1 MPRYG
6 KNRKAS
12 SGGKHVYLKSLEMQG
27 FKSFPDKTKLI
38 FEHDVDVVFSDKES
52 SEVSSSHGVTVI
64 VGPNGSGKSNIADA
78 MRWVLGEISSKTLRG
93 TKMEDVIFGGA
104 DSRRPMGYAEVS
116 VTFDN
121 RGEFGKLDCPYDEV
135 TVTRRYYRAGDS
147 EYFINRK
154 GVRLKDIYE
163 LFMNTGIGRDGYS
176 IIGQGRIAEM
186 VSRKSE
192 ERRSIF
198 EDASGIAKY
207 RYKKNEAERK
217 LKDTEDNMA
226 RVNDIF
232 LEVSAQVGPLQK
244 EAEKAKRA
252 LELMENKKRAD
263 VSLWLYDTE
272 KLRGELT
279 AAEEALQMA
288 TVDLNEAEDAIQ
300 SLEVQNSRLFEAS
313 QGSKMESE
321 ELLTKIREQTEEC
334 HKLESEYRV
343 AENTINHARE
353 LIAATQGSVS
363 GTEKAIQKEIDAC
376 TAHAQRIEELRDVE
390 EEKNKEQETLRSEQL
405 SLTQKTE
412 ELDHA
417 IDRALDDIR
426 TLENEAVDVKVR
438 MSVLENAK
446 NTDTTKNTSALTEL
460 AGYRKVSEDLEAQC
474 QKSEAALAGYDS
486 DIASIDSSISKL
498 ESKLDEAV
506 KLAKE
511 AEELLHNEQLRADSI
526 AQRIATFKAMEE
538 HFDGY
543 SGAVRYVM
551 KQYGE
556 GRITDAHGATCGQI
570 YGPLSK
576 VISVEDKYI
585 TAIEIA
591 LGANLQNIVV
601 EDESTAKAAMYAL
614 KRGEAGRAT
623 FFPLTSMKASVPSK
637 EMNEAAGYAGYIGI
651 ADSLVRTDAKFR
663 DVLSSLLGKTLVF
676 DTIDHAT
683 VMAKAMHYR
692 VRAVTLDGQQINVG
706 GSFTGGSVRT
716 GSGILSR
723 AGEMKRLE
731 NELEERKASI
741 SKREETLKQ
750 AQADMQSA
758 EHEKYSAEER
768 RELIMVLRNTENGQ
782 LEQIK
787 AKLDANNTLL
797 ERLKSDMREYEQAQ
811 ARYEEDLTVLQSE
824 EENLQHRIKEI
835 TAFRNEKNAEKGE
848 AILRLD
854 EISRALTDLYIR
866 ISEIQK
872 DIETE
877 STLKESAQA
886 RLESLNQE
894 IIMYSGRINTQSEQ
908 IRVTQEAME
917 ANRAAFASGTALLE
931 QLNAKRNEIE
941 KNNFEF
947 EKKLNELNSK
957 LRDRMNHKEL
967 IFREFTKCESKLASL
982 RENQDK
988 LAGKLWEDYELTR
1001 ADAIAL
1007 GYPPVTKEN
1016 RMEMVSLQTEC
1027 KNRLRVIGHVDLDAV
1042 NKYAEVKTRYDYLNG
1057 QITDLEK
1064 ARKELDGIISQLET
1078 EMKDSFVDSF
1088 NKINENFG
1096 KVFSELFGGGSA
1108 ELSLTDPE
1116 NVLESGIEIKA
1127 APPGKII
1134 KSLMQL
1140 SGGEQAFIGVALF
1153 FAILQVNPS
1162 PFCILDEIE
1171 AALDEVNVE
1180 RLAQY
1185 IKRYSHG
1192 TQFIMITH
1200 RRGTMSAA
1208 DRLYGVTMPEH
1219 GISKILMLD
1228 ANDISKKNGEEW
1240 NGIFG

>member
-1 MPRYG
+1 M
-6 KNRKAS
+6 
-12 SGGKHVYLKSLEMQG
+12 YLKSLEMQG
-27 FKSFPDKTKLI
+27 FKSFPDKTKLV
-38 FEHDVDVVFSDKES
+38 FEHDVDIVFSDGES
-52 SEVSSSHGVTVI
+52 SEVSNSHGVTVI

-93 TKMEDVIFGGA
+93 SKMEDVIFGGA

-121 RGEFGKLDCPYDEV
+121 RGELGKLACPYDEV

-207 RYKKNEAERK
+207 RYRKNEAERK

-232 LEVSAQVGPLQK
+232 VEVSSRVGPLEK

-252 LELMENKKRAD
+252 MELMENKKRAD

-272 KLRGELT
+272 KLRGELN
-279 AAEEALQMA
+279 AAEEALQIA
-288 TVDLNEAEDAIQ
+288 TLDLSEAEDSIQ
-300 SLEVQNSRLFEAS
+300 SLEAQNARLFEAS

-321 ELLTKIREQTEEC
+321 ELLTRIREQTEAC
-334 HKLESEYRV
+334 HQLESEYRV

-363 GTEKAIQKEIDAC
+363 GTEKAIQNEIDAC
-376 TAHAQRIEELRDVE
+376 TAHAQKIESLRAVE
-390 EEKNKEQETLRSEQL
+390 EEKNAEQIALQQEQNAL
-405 SLTQKTE
+405 LKKAD
-412 ELDHA
+412 ELESTIA
-417 IDRALDDIR
+417 TALDDIR
-426 TLENEAVDVKVR
+426 RLENEAVDVKVR
-438 MSVLENAK
+438 ISVLENAK
-446 NTDTTKNTSALTEL
+446 TSDRDKNSSALTEL
-460 AGYRKVSEDLEAQC
+460 EGY
-474 QKSEAALAGYDS
+474 QKADADFESQYQKAEQTVASYDAE
-486 DIASIDSSISKL
+486 IASADAEISALEGKL
-498 ESKLDEAV
+498 EDASRQV
-506 KLAKE
+506 KE
-511 AEELLHNEQLRADSI
+511 TEERLHNDRLRADSI

-538 HFDGY
+538 QFDGY

-556 GRITDAHGATCGQI
+556 GRITDAHGAPCGTI

-576 VISVEDKYI
+576 VISVDEQYI

-601 EDESTAKAAMYAL
+601 EDEATAKAAMYAL

-623 FFPLTSMKASVPSK
+623 FFPLTSMRASTPTK
-637 EMNEAAGYAGYIGI
+637 EMNEAFGFQGYIGV
-651 ADSLVRTDAKFR
+651 ADSLIHTDAKFK
-663 DVLSSLLGKTLVF
+663 DVLSSLLGRTLVF

-683 VMAKAMHYR
+683 VMAKALHYR

-716 GSGILSR
+716 GGGILSR
-723 AGEMKRLE
+723 AGEIKRLE
-731 NELEERKASI
+731 GELEERKQAIERLGATLEASQKALR
-741 SKREETLKQ
+741 SL
-750 AQADMQSA
+750 
-758 EHEKYSAEER
+758 EHEKYTIEER
-768 RELIMVLRNTENGQ
+768 KDLIEVLRSTENAQ

-787 AKLDANNTLL
+787 AKLDANRTLL
-797 ERLKSDMREYEQAQ
+797 ERLKADMRQYEQAQ
-811 ARYEEDLTVLQSE
+811 IRYAEDLTSLQTE
-824 EENLQHRIKEI
+824 EKELQRRIKEI
-835 TAFRNEKNAEKGE
+835 TEFRSEKASEKGE
-848 AILRLD
+848 AVLRLD
-854 EISRALTDLYIR
+854 EITRALTELYIR
-866 ISEIQK
+866 ISELQK

-877 STLKESAQA
+877 NTLMESAQA
-886 RLESLNQE
+886 RLESLNSE
-894 IIMYSGRINTQSEQ
+894 MLTYSGRINTQSEQ

-917 ANRAAFASGTALLE
+917 ANRTAFAAANALLE
-931 QLNAKRNEIE
+931 QLNAKRSEIE
-941 KNNFEF
+941 KSNFEF
-947 EKKLNELNSK
+947 ERKLNELNNK
-957 LRDRMNHKEL
+957 LRERMNHKEL
-967 IFREFTKCESKLASL
+967 VFREFTKCEAKLASL
-982 RENQDK
+982 RESQDK
-988 LAGKLWEDYELTR
+988 LASKLYDDYELTR
-1001 ADAIAL
+1001 ADALAL

-1027 KNRLRVIGHVDLDAV
+1027 KNRLRVIGNVDLDAV
-1042 NKYAEVKTRYDYLNG
+1042 NKYAELKARYDYLNE
-1057 QITDLEK
+1057 QLTDLEK
-1064 ARKELDGIISQLET
+1064 ARKELYGIISNLEV
-1078 EMKDSFVDSF
+1078 EMKAAFVDSF

-1108 ELSLTDPE
+1108 ELSLSDPE

-1200 RRGTMSAA
+1200 RRGTMAAA

-1219 GISKILMLD
+1219 GISKVLMLD

>member
-1 MPRYG
+1 M
-6 KNRKAS
+6 
-12 SGGKHVYLKSLEMQG
+12 YLKSLEMQG
-27 FKSFPDKTKLI
+27 FKSFPDKTKLV
-38 FEHDVDVVFSDKES
+38 FEQEVEVDLLNGTPADGSAQ
-52 SEVSSSHGVTVI
+52 GVTVI

-78 MRWVLGEISSKTLRG
+78 MRWVLGEISSKSLRG
-93 TKMEDVIFGGA
+93 SKMEDVIFGGA

-121 RGEFGKLDCPYDEV
+121 RGEFAKLDCPYDEV

-192 ERRSIF
+192 ERRSTF

-252 LELMENKKRAD
+252 IELMENKKRAD

-279 AAEEALQMA
+279 AAEEAMQHA
-288 TVDLNEAEDAIQ
+288 TFDLSVAEDAIQ
-300 SLEVQNSRLFEAS
+300 SLETQNAKLFEVS
-313 QGSKMESE
+313 QGSKKESE
-321 ELLTKIREQTEEC
+321 ELLTKIHEQTELC

-343 AENTINHARE
+343 AENTIAHAKD
-353 LIAATQGSVS
+353 LIAATQGSVGS
-363 GTEKAIQKEIDAC
+363 TEKSMQSELEAAKKHAAKIAELQNAEETLIAEQEALSAEQKELTRREGELE
-376 TAHAQRIEELRDVE
+376 TAIAQ
-390 EEKNKEQETLRSEQL
+390 
-405 SLTQKTE
+405 
-412 ELDHA
+412 
-417 IDRALDDIR
+417 ALDDVR

-438 MSVLENAK
+438 ISVLENAK
-446 NTDTTKNTSALTEL
+446 NSDTDKNSSAITEL
-460 AGYRKVSEDLEAQC
+460 EGYQTVSDDLRAQCEVKERAVAGYEGEIAAIDREVAVAED
-474 QKSEAALAGYDS
+474 
-486 DIASIDSSISKL
+486 KL
-498 ESKLDEAV
+498 EKASS
-506 KLAKE
+506 
-511 AEELLHNEQLRADSI
+511 ELRELGEHLNSETFRRDSI
-526 AQRIATFKAMEE
+526 AQRISTFKSMEE
-538 HFDGY
+538 HFEGY

-551 KQYGE
+551 KQYDE
-556 GRITDAHGATCGQI
+556 RRITDAHGAPCGRI

-576 VISVEDKYI
+576 VISVDDKYI

-601 EDESTAKAAMYAL
+601 EDEGTAKAAMFAL

-623 FFPLTSMKASVPSK
+623 FFPLTSMRASAPTK
-637 EMNEAAGYAGYIGI
+637 EMTEASGYAGYVGI
-651 ADSLVRTDAKFR
+651 ADSLVTSDAKFR
-663 DVLSSLLGKTLVF
+663 DVLSSLLGRTLVF

-683 VMAKAMHYR
+683 VMAKALHYR

-723 AGEMKRLE
+723 AGEIKRLE
-731 NELEERKASI
+731 AELVERKSAVE
-741 SKREETLKQ
+741 KLQKALAE
-750 AQADMQSA
+750 AQERLESLED
-758 EHEKYSAEER
+758 EKYAAEDR
-768 RELIMVLRNTENGQ
+768 RELIAVLRNTENGQ
-782 LEQIK
+782 LEQLR
-787 AKLDANNTLL
+787 AKLEANNTLL
-797 ERLKSDMREYEQAQ
+797 DKLKADMRQYEEAK
-811 ARYEEDLTVLQSE
+811 AKYEEDIETLTAE
-824 EENLQHRIKEI
+824 EKALRHRIREM
-835 TAFRNEKNAEKGE
+835 TDFRNEKNAERGDV
-848 AILRLD
+848 ILRRD
-854 EISRALTDLYIR
+854 EVARKLTELYIR
-866 ISEIQK
+866 ISETQK
-872 DIETE
+872 DVETE
-877 STLKESAQA
+877 NTLREASEA
-886 RLESLNQE
+886 RLEAMNSEL
-894 IIMYSGRINTQSEQ
+894 MTLSGRINTQSEQ

-917 ANRAAFASGTALLE
+917 ANRTAYAAGNAQLE
-931 QLNAKRNEIE
+931 LLNAKRSEVE
-941 KNNFEF
+941 KDNFEF
-947 EKKLNELNSK
+947 ERKLNELNSK
-957 LRDRMNHKEL
+957 LRDRMNQKEL
-967 IFREFTKCESKLASL
+967 IFREYTKCETKLASL
-982 RENQDK
+982 RDTQDK
-988 LAGKLWEDYELTR
+988 LATKLWDDYELTR
-1001 ADAIAL
+1001 ADAVAL
-1007 GYPPVTKEN
+1007 GYPPVTKET
-1016 RMEMVSLQTEC
+1016 RSEMLSLQTEC
-1027 KNRLRVIGHVDLDAV
+1027 KNKLRVIGHVDLDAV
-1042 NKYAEVKTRYDYLNG
+1042 NKYEEVKTRYDYMNG

-1064 ARKELDGIISQLET
+1064 ARKELNGIIEQLEV
-1078 EMKDSFVDSF
+1078 EMKASFVDSF

-1096 KVFSELFGGGSA
+1096 RVFAELFGGGSA
-1108 ELSLTDPE
+1108 ELSLTDPD

-1153 FAILQVNPS
+1153 FAILQVNPT

-1200 RRGTMSAA
+1200 RRGTMAAA

-1219 GISKILMLD
+1219 GISKVLMLD
-1228 ANDISKKNGEEW
+1228 VNDISKKEGEDW

>member
-1 MPRYG
+1 M
-6 KNRKAS
+6 
-12 SGGKHVYLKSLEMQG
+12 YLKSLEMQG
-27 FKSFPDKTKLI
+27 FKSFPDKTKLV
-38 FEHDVDVVFSDKES
+38 FE
-52 SEVSSSHGVTVI
+52 SEVKVDLLAGDASADGSAQGVTVI

-78 MRWVLGEISSKTLRG
+78 MRWVLGEISSKSLRG
-93 TKMEDVIFGGA
+93 SKMEDVIFGGA

-121 RGEFGKLDCPYDEV
+121 RGEFAKLDCPYDEV

-192 ERRSIF
+192 ERRSTF

-232 LEVSAQVGPLQK
+232 AEVSAQVGPLQK
-244 EAEKAKRA
+244 EAERAKRA
-252 LELMENKKRAD
+252 IELMENKKRAD

-279 AAEEALQMA
+279 VAEEAMQHA
-288 TVDLNEAEDAIQ
+288 SFDLSAAEDAIQ
-300 SLEVQNSRLFEAS
+300 SLETQNAKLFEVS
-313 QGSKMESE
+313 QGSKKESE
-321 ELLTKIREQTEEC
+321 ELLTKIHEQTELC

-343 AENTINHARE
+343 AENTISHAKD
-353 LIAATQGSVS
+353 LIAATQGSVGS
-363 GTEKAIQKEIDAC
+363 TEKSMQAEMEAAKAHAAKIAELQESEAALVSEQDALNAEQKE
-376 TAHAQRIEELRDVE
+376 L
-390 EEKNKEQETLRSEQL
+390 TLRESELETAVAQAL
-405 SLTQKTE
+405 E
-412 ELDHA
+412 DV
-417 IDRALDDIR
+417 RA
-426 TLENEAVDVKVR
+426 LENEAVDVKVR
-438 MSVLENAK
+438 ISVLENAK
-446 NTDTTKNTSALTEL
+446 NTDTDKNSSALTEL
-460 AGYRKVSEDLEAQC
+460 EGYRTVSNDLTAQC
-474 QKSEAALAGYDS
+474 EAKERTVAGYDAE
-486 DIASIDSSISKL
+486 IAGIDGDVAAAEKKI
-498 ESKLDEAV
+498 EQAAAEV
-506 KLAKE
+506 KSLGE
-511 AEELLHNEQLRADSI
+511 RLNGETFRRDSI
-526 AQRIATFKAMEE
+526 AQRISTFRSMEE
-538 HFDGY
+538 HFEGY

-551 KQYGE
+551 KQYDE
-556 GRITDAHGATCGQI
+556 GRITDAHGAPCGTI

-576 VISVEDKYI
+576 VISVDDKYI

-601 EDESTAKAAMYAL
+601 QDEATAKAAMFAL
-614 KRGEAGRAT
+614 KKGEAGRAT
-623 FFPLTSMKASVPSK
+623 FFPLTSMRASAPTK
-637 EMNEAAGYAGYIGI
+637 EMTDASGFAGYIGV
-651 ADSLVRTDAKFR
+651 ADSLVSSDAKFH
-663 DVLSSLLGKTLVF
+663 DVLSSLLGRTVVF
-676 DTIDHAT
+676 DNIDHAT
-683 VMAKAMHYR
+683 VMARSLHYR

-723 AGEMKRLE
+723 AGEIKRLE
-731 NELEERKASI
+731 GELAERRASVE
-741 SKREETLKQ
+741 KLQKELAD
-750 AQADMQSA
+750 AQERMESFED
-758 EHEKYSAEER
+758 EKYAAEDR
-768 RELIMVLRNTENGQ
+768 RELIAVLRNTENGQ
-782 LEQIK
+782 LDQLR

-797 ERLKSDMREYEQAQ
+797 DKLKADMRQYEEAK
-811 ARYEEDLTVLQSE
+811 AKYEEDIETLTAQE
-824 EENLQHRIKEI
+824 KNLHHRIREL
-835 TAFRNEKNAEKGE
+835 TDFRTEKNTEKGE
-848 AILRLD
+848 VVLRRD
-854 EISRALTDLYIR
+854 EVGRKLTELYIR
-866 ISEIQK
+866 ISETQK

-877 STLKESAQA
+877 STLKASSEE
-886 RLESLNQE
+886 RLENMNREMMTL
-894 IIMYSGRINTQSEQ
+894 SGRINTQSEQ
-908 IRVTQEAME
+908 IRITQEAME
-917 ANRAAFASGTALLE
+917 ANRTAHAAGTAQLE
-931 QLNAKRNEIE
+931 LLNAKRSEIE
-941 KNNFEF
+941 KDNFEF
-947 EKKLNELNSK
+947 ERKLNELNAK

-967 IFREFTKCESKLASL
+967 VFREFTKCETKLATL
-982 RENQDK
+982 RDSQDK
-988 LAGKLWEDYELTR
+988 LATKLLDDYELTR
-1001 ADAIAL
+1001 NDAVAL

-1016 RMEMVSLQTEC
+1016 RTEMIALQTEC
-1027 KNRLRVIGHVDLDAV
+1027 KNKLRVIGHVDLDAV
-1042 NKYAEVKTRYDYLNG
+1042 NKYEELKVRYDYMNT

-1064 ARKELDGIISQLET
+1064 ARKELNGIIEQLEV
-1078 EMKDSFVDSF
+1078 EMKTSFVDSF

-1096 KVFSELFGGGSA
+1096 KVFAELFGGGSA

-1153 FAILQVNPS
+1153 FAILQVNPT

-1200 RRGTMSAA
+1200 RRGTMAAA

-1219 GISKILMLD
+1219 GISKVLMLD
-1228 ANDISKKNGEEW
+1228 VNDISKKEGEDW

>member
-1 MPRYG
+1 M
-6 KNRKAS
+6 
-12 SGGKHVYLKSLEMQG
+12 YLKSLEMQG
-27 FKSFPDKTKLI
+27 FKSFPDKTKLV
-38 FEHDVDVVFSDKES
+38 FESNPEVTVMGVDTADGSAQ
-52 SEVSSSHGVTVI
+52 GVTVI

-78 MRWVLGEISSKTLRG
+78 MRWVLGEISSKSLRG
-93 TKMEDVIFGGA
+93 SKMEDVIFGGA

-121 RGEFGKLDCPYDEV
+121 RGEFAKLDCPYDEV

-192 ERRSIF
+192 ERRSTF

-217 LKDTEDNMA
+217 LKDTEDNME

-232 LEVSAQVGPLQK
+232 SEISSRIGPLER

-252 LELMENKKRAD
+252 IELMDSKKRAD

-279 AAEEALQMA
+279 AAEEAMQHASFDLA
-288 TVDLNEAEDAIQ
+288 TAEDAIQ
-300 SLEVQNSRLFEAS
+300 SLETQNERLFAAS
-313 QGSKMESE
+313 QGSKKESE
-321 ELLTKIREQTEEC
+321 ELLTKIHEQTDRC
-334 HKLESEYRV
+334 HTLDSEYRV
-343 AENTINHARE
+343 AENTINHAKD

-363 GTEKAIQKEIDAC
+363 STEKSLQAEITAAS
-376 TAHAQRIEELRDVE
+376 AHAAKIAELQSVE
-390 EEKNKEQETLRSEQL
+390 SGL
-405 SLTQKTE
+405 TE
-412 ELDHA
+412 EQDALKLEQAQLGERERDLETRVA
-417 IDRALDDIR
+417 QSFEDIRALED
-426 TLENEAVDVKVR
+426 EAVDVKVR
-438 MSVLENAK
+438 ISVLENAK
-446 NTDTTKNTSALTEL
+446 NSDTDKNSSALSEL
-460 AGYRKVSEDLEAQC
+460 AGYRTVSEDLERQV
-474 QKSEAALAGYDS
+474 AAKEGTVAGYDAEIAAIDG
-486 DIASIDSSISKL
+486 DITNAEQKIEAAAAELKNATARLNAETLRRDSM
-498 ESKLDEAV
+498 
-506 KLAKE
+506 
-511 AEELLHNEQLRADSI
+511 
-526 AQRIATFKAMEE
+526 AQRIATFKSMEE
-538 HFDGY
+538 HFEGY
-543 SGAVRYVM
+543 SNAVRYVM
-551 KQYGE
+551 KKYEE
-556 GRITDAHGATCGQI
+556 GAITDAHGAPCGMI

-576 VISVEDKYI
+576 VISVDDKYL

-601 EDESTAKAAMYAL
+601 EDEATAKAAMFAL

-623 FFPLTSMKASVPSK
+623 FFPLTSMQASAPTK
-637 EMNEAAGYAGYIGI
+637 ELTDASGYPGYIGV
-651 ADSLVRTDAKFR
+651 ADTLVNTDSKFVT
-663 DVLSSLLGKTLVF
+663 VLSSLLGRTVVF

-683 VMAKAMHYR
+683 VMAKALRYR

-706 GSFTGGSVRT
+706 GSFTGGSVRV
-716 GSGILSR
+716 GNGILSR
-723 AGEMKRLE
+723 AGEIKRLE
-731 NELEERKASI
+731 GDLSTLETSLQKLQRTVADAQEQL
-741 SKREETLKQ
+741 TLLE
-750 AQADMQSA
+750 D
-758 EHEKYSAEER
+758 EKYSAEDR
-768 RELIMVLRNTENGQ
+768 KELISVLRNTENAQ
-782 LEQIK
+782 LDQIR

-797 ERLKSDMREYEQAQ
+797 DKLKADMRQYEEARV
-811 ARYEEDLTVLQSE
+811 RYEGDIETLMQE
-824 EENLQHRIKEI
+824 EKSLHARIAEL
-835 TAFRNEKNAEKGE
+835 TAFRSEKSAERGE
-848 AILRLD
+848 VVLRLD
-854 EISRALTDLYIR
+854 EIGRALTELYIR
-866 ISEIQK
+866 VSETQK

-877 STLKESAQA
+877 NMLKATAEE
-886 RLESLNQE
+886 RIENLNRE
-894 IIMYSGRINTQSEQ
+894 LTMLSGRINTQTEQ
-908 IRVTQEAME
+908 IRLTSEAME
-917 ANRAAFASGTALLE
+917 ANRAAFAAGNAELE
-931 QLNAKRNEIE
+931 LLNAKRGEVE
-941 KNNFEF
+941 KDNFEF
-947 EKKLNELNSK
+947 ERKLNELNAK

-967 IFREFTKCESKLASL
+967 VFREYTKCEAKLTNL
-982 RENQDK
+982 RDSQDK
-988 LAGKLWEDYELTR
+988 LANKLWEDYELTR

-1016 RMEMVSLQTEC
+1016 RGEMMSLQTEC
-1027 KNRLRVIGHVDLDAV
+1027 RNKLRVMGSVDLDAV
-1042 NKYAEVKTRYDYLNG
+1042 NKYAELKERYDHMNA

-1064 ARKELDGIISQLET
+1064 ARRELNAIIENLET
-1078 EMKDSFVDSF
+1078 EMKTSFVDSF

-1096 KVFSELFGGGSA
+1096 RVFAELFGGGSA

-1140 SGGEQAFIGVALF
+1140 SGGEQAFVGVALF
-1153 FAILQVNPS
+1153 FAILQVNPT

-1200 RRGTMSAA
+1200 RRGTMAA
-1208 DRLYGVTMPEH
+1208 AERLYGVTMPEH
-1219 GISKILMLD
+1219 GISKVLMLD
-1228 ANDISKKNGEEW
+1228 TNDISKKEGEDW

>member
-1 MPRYG
+1 M
-6 KNRKAS
+6 
-12 SGGKHVYLKSLEMQG
+12 YLKSLEMQG
-27 FKSFPDKTKLI
+27 FKSFPDKTKLV
-38 FEHDVDVVFSDKES
+38 FEN
-52 SEVSSSHGVTVI
+52 EVEVQLADRAGSGMSQGVTVI

-78 MRWVLGEISSKTLRG
+78 MRWVLGEISSKSLRG
-93 TKMEDVIFGGA
+93 SKMEDVIFGGA

-121 RGEFGKLDCPYDEV
+121 RGEFAKLECPYDEV

-192 ERRSIF
+192 ERRSTF

-252 LELMENKKRAD
+252 IDLMESKKRAD

-279 AAEEALQMA
+279 VAEEAMQHA
-288 TVDLNEAEDAIQ
+288 SFDLAEAEEGISA
-300 SLEVQNSRLFEAS
+300 LETQNQKLFEIS
-313 QGSKMESE
+313 QGSKKESE
-321 ELLTKIREQTEEC
+321 ELLTQIQEQTACC
-334 HKLESEYRV
+334 HRLESEYRV
-343 AENTINHARE
+343 AENTISHAE
-353 LIAATQGSVS
+353 DLIAATQGTV
-363 GTEKAIQKEIDAC
+363 GTTEQSMQNELASANQQSQKIAALQQEKDAL
-376 TAHAQRIEELRDVE
+376 TA
-390 EEKNKEQETLRSEQL
+390 EQEKLTAEQQALSLREEQL
-405 SLTQKTE
+405 ES
-412 ELDHA
+412 A
-417 IDRALDDIR
+417 VVRALEDVR
-426 TLENEAVDVKVR
+426 ALEAEAVDVKVR
-438 MSVLENAK
+438 VSVLENAK
-446 NTDTTKNTSALTEL
+446 NSDTDKNSSALTEL
-460 AGYRKVSEDLEAQC
+460 EEYRRISEDLDAQC
-474 QKSEAALAGYDS
+474 KAKERTVAGYDAEIAEIVEE
-486 DIASIDSSISKL
+486 IASV
-498 ESKLDEAV
+498 EARI
-506 KLAKE
+506 E
-511 AEELLHNEQLRADSI
+511 AATAACKTAGEQLNGETFRRDSV
-526 AQRIATFKAMEE
+526 AQRIGTFRSMEE
-538 HFDGY
+538 HFEGY
-543 SGAVRYVM
+543 SGAVRFVM

-556 GRITDAHGATCGQI
+556 GKITDAHGAPCGTV

-576 VISVEDKYI
+576 IISVEDRYI

-601 EDESTAKAAMYAL
+601 ENESTAKAAMYAL
-614 KRGEAGRAT
+614 KKGEAGRAT
-623 FFPLTSMKASVPSK
+623 FFPLTSMRPSAPSK
-637 EMNEAAGYAGYIGI
+637 EMTEAFGFAGYIGV
-651 ADSLVRTDAKFR
+651 ADSLVTFDAKFSN
-663 DVLSSLLGKTLVF
+663 VISSLLGKTLVF

-683 VMAKAMHYR
+683 VMAKALGYR

-731 NELEERKASI
+731 AEYQERCRNVEKLQSSLADEQASLQKLE
-741 SKREETLKQ
+741 
-750 AQADMQSA
+750 D
-758 EHEKYSAEER
+758 EKYAAEER
-768 RELIMVLRNTENGQ
+768 RELIAVLRNTENGQ
-782 LEQIK
+782 LDQTR
-787 AKLDANNTLL
+787 AKREANDTLL
-797 ERLKSDMREYEQAQ
+797 EKLKVDMRRYEDAK
-811 ARYEEDLTVLQSE
+811 AKYEEDLETLSSE
-824 EENLQHRIKEI
+824 EERLLERIREL
-835 TAFRNEKNAEKGE
+835 TAFRSEKNAEKGDV
-848 AILRLD
+848 ILRRD
-854 EISRALTDLYIR
+854 EVGRMLTELYIR
-866 ISEIQK
+866 ISETQK
-872 DIETE
+872 DIETA
-877 STLKESAQA
+877 STLKNTADERVEQL
-886 RLESLNQE
+886 RGELTVL
-894 IIMYSGRINTQSEQ
+894 SGRINTQTEK
-908 IRVTQEAME
+908 IRFTREAMKD
-917 ANRAAFASGTALLE
+917 NRIAYTDASAQLE
-931 QLNAKRNEIE
+931 VLNAKRSAVE
-941 KNNFEF
+941 KDNFEF
-947 EKKLNELNSK
+947 ERKLNELNAK
-957 LRDRMNHKEL
+957 LHDRMNQKEL
-967 IFREFTKCESKLASL
+967 IFREYTKCESKLAAL
-982 RENQDK
+982 RDTQDK
-988 LAGKLWEDYELTR
+988 LATKLYDDYELTR
-1001 ADAIAL
+1001 TDALAL

-1016 RMEMVSLQTEC
+1016 RSEMLSLQTDC
-1027 KNRLRVIGHVDLDAV
+1027 KNKLRVIGHVDLDAV
-1042 NKYAEVKTRYDYLNG
+1042 EKYEEVKTRYDYMNA

-1064 ARKELDGIISQLET
+1064 ARKELNGIIDRLEV
-1078 EMKDSFVDSF
+1078 EMKASFVDSF

-1096 KVFSELFGGGSA
+1096 KVFAELFGGGSA

-1140 SGGEQAFIGVALF
+1140 SGGEQAFVGVALF
-1153 FAILQVNPS
+1153 FAILQVNPT

-1192 TQFIMITH
+1192 TQFIMISH
-1200 RRGTMSAA
+1200 RRGTMAAA

-1219 GISKILMLD
+1219 GISKVLMLD
-1228 ANDISKKNGEEW
+1228 VNDISKKEGEDW